1 MKKSITH
8 RSVKVYATNK
18 MDSTQRKFFAI
29 LIAVQLFSVM
39 KCERTQDKMY
49 SPILGASCFRR
60 MNGTHSTGCSSS
72 FGGSVGVLHVIQSIS
87 DFDFVIKN
95 PPAPP
100 YALVIRPALFTRE
113 NILNAIAKAKS
124 NIAAILLIN
133 NSTRLQSF
141 SQESKC
147 PNRYGGLLENQRC
160 DINKEEGAWNP
171 YGTGLLHENF
181 PFPIYFVKN
190 ESIVHEILNCYT
202 KFNSFDTANQHK
214 RTLCSVQINAFMSAA
229 VNSEVC
235 IRRSKYLN
243 NVNPTKYCDP
253 LQGKN
258 LYATLF
264 PRPVVTP
271 DNQISTIPPF
281 KEEFVV
287 VAARL
292 DTTSM
297 FDGVGLGA
305 MDSLVPFVSLIST
318 AHTLSK
324 LIPTNSNTADVDIQ
338 TNILFLI
345 LNGESYDYIGS
356 QRLIY
361 DMEKGLFPPT
371 VTSTRAIALQD
382 IKLFV
387 DIGSL
392 DDTSSISVYRY
403 KNFTLAERLT
413 SLLKY
418 YNLENGLNVNT
429 LPLIT
434 PNLPPT
440 SAQSFLR
447 DNASFPAAILYS
459 ESNKNRFYHSIYDN
473 DHNINFTYYNTSK
486 DFTDLIKLSTPPT
499 VYPLDSIQIAV
510 RNVSTVLA
518 YSLYQIVTNK
528 SVTDNLGANPHLV
541 DELMYC
547 FLHSANCP
555 LFKAASKPDT
565 FIAHNEPPMRYIS
578 VLGSATYETIGWTFR
593 ILGLLLGNKVSV
605 NETNCTI
612 LPLSWYAGFDG
623 NGECRRTTQNISDA
637 YSPAFTIENY
647 DWTSGRYSTW
657 TESTW
662 REINASI
669 FLKPS
674 ISHEA
679 LTLAIGIVIMII
691 SFVFVFLL
699 NSRSDVL
706 FGDSTS
712 SVGALTVPSQC

>member
-1 MKKSITH
+1 
-8 RSVKVYATNK
+8 
-18 MDSTQRKFFAI
+18 MDSKMQKFI
-29 LIAVQLFSVM
+29 TLLIALQLFNTIE
-39 KCERTQDKMY
+39 CERTQDKMY
-49 SPILGASCFRR
+49 SAILGASCFRR

-87 DFDFVIKN
+87 DFDFVINN

-113 NILNAIAKAKS
+113 NIINVVAKAKN
-124 NIAAILLIN
+124 NIAGIILIN
-133 NSTRLQSF
+133 NSTKLQSF

-147 PNRYGGLLENQRC
+147 PNQYGALLEDQKC
-160 DINKEEGAWNP
+160 DINKADGAWNP

-181 PFPIYFVKN
+181 PFPIYFVKD
-190 ESIVHEILNCYT
+190 ETVVHQILECYR

-214 RTLCSVQINAFMSAA
+214 RTLCSIQINAFMSAA

-235 IRRSKYLN
+235 IRRTKYLN
-243 NVNPTKYCDP
+243 NVNPTRYCDP

-258 LYATLF
+258 LFATLF
-264 PRPVVTP
+264 PRPLVTLDDP
-271 DNQISTIPPF
+271 KSTITASSEQF
-281 KEEFVV
+281 IV

-305 MDSLVPFVSLIST
+305 LDSLVPFVSLISI

-324 LIPTNSNTADVDIQ
+324 LIPTDKPEMQS
-338 TNILFLI
+338 NILFI
-345 LNGESYDYIGS
+345 IFNGESYDYIGS

-361 DMEKGLFPPT
+361 DMEKGLFPPP
-371 VTSTRAIALQD
+371 VTSTRPIALKD
-382 IKLFV
+382 IKLFI

-403 KNFTLAERLT
+403 KDFPLAQQLATLLQN
-413 SLLKY
+413 
-418 YNLENGLNVNT
+418 YNQKNELNVNT
-429 LPLIT
+429 ISLVT

-447 DNASFPAAILYS
+447 DNVTFPATILYS
-459 ESNKNRFYHSIYDN
+459 NSNKNRFYHSIYDN
-473 DHNINFTYYNTSK
+473 EHNINFKYYNTSE
-486 DFTDLIKLSTPPT
+486 DFTKLQQLNATT
-499 VYPLDSIQIAV
+499 VYPLDSIQIAL
-510 RNVSTVLA
+510 RNVSSALA
-518 YSLYQIVTNK
+518 YSIYELVSNTPI
-528 SVTDNLGANPHLV
+528 TDNLGANPHLI
-541 DELMYC
+541 DELLYC
-547 FLHSANCP
+547 FLHSADCP
-555 LFKAASKPDT
+555 LFKAASKPDS
-565 FIAHNEPPMRYIS
+565 FIAHNVPPPRYIS
-578 VLGSATYETIGWTFR
+578 VQGSATYETIGWTFR
-593 ILGLLLGNKVSV
+593 ILGLLLGNKVA
-605 NETNCTI
+605 EDEKNCMV
-612 LPLSWYAGFDG
+612 LPLSWFAGFDG
-623 NGECRRTTQNISDA
+623 TGECRRTTQNLSDA

-647 DWTSGRYSTW
+647 NWTSGRYSTW

-662 REINASI
+662 REINARL

-674 ISHEA
+674 VSHEA
-679 LTLAIGIVIMII
+679 LTLAIGIVTMII

-712 SVGALTVPSQC
+712 SVGALTAPSHC

>member
-1 MKKSITH
+1 
-8 RSVKVYATNK
+8 
-18 MDSTQRKFFAI
+18 MDSTQQIFVVV
-29 LIAVQLFSVM
+29 LIVAQLLGVM
-39 KCERTQDKMY
+39 QCERTQEKMY

-60 MNGTHSTGCSSS
+60 LNGTHSTGCSSS
-72 FGGSVGVLHVIQSIS
+72 FGGSVGVLHVVQSIS
-87 DFDFVIKN
+87 DFDFVINN

-113 NILNAIAKAKS
+113 NILNAMAKAKA
-124 NIAAILLIN
+124 NIAGIILIN
-133 NSTRLQSF
+133 NSTKLESF

-147 PNRYGGLLENQRC
+147 PNRYGGLLENQKC
-160 DINKEEGAWNP
+160 DINKMDGAWNP
-171 YGTGLLHENF
+171 FGTGLLHENF

-190 ESIVHEILNCYT
+190 ESFVNQILECYT
-202 KFNSFDTANQHK
+202 KFNSYDAANQHK
-214 RTLCSVQINAFMSAA
+214 RTLCSVQINAFMSAS

-258 LYATLF
+258 LYATLL
-264 PRPVVTP
+264 PRPIDTP
-271 DNQISTIPPF
+271 NDQTSSIPPPI
-281 KEEFVV
+281 EEFVA

-305 MDSLVPFVSLIST
+305 LDSLVPFVTLIST
-318 AHTLSK
+318 AHTLSNLMPANK
-324 LIPTNSNTADVDIQ
+324 SDIQ
-338 TNILFLI
+338 TNVLFLA

-361 DMEKGLFPPT
+361 DMEKGLFPPA
-371 VTSTRAIALQD
+371 VTSTREIKLQN
-382 IKLFV
+382 IKLFI

-392 DDTSSISVYRY
+392 DDTSSISIYRY
-403 KNFTLAERLT
+403 KDFPLAGRLT
-413 SLLKY
+413 DLLKKH
-418 YNLENGLNVNT
+418 NEENRLNVNT
-429 LPLIT
+429 LPLNT

-447 DNASFPAAILYS
+447 DNVSFPATVLYS
-459 ESNKNRFYHSIYDN
+459 DSNKNRFYHSIYD
-473 DHNINFTYYNTSK
+473 DQHNINFKYYNTSK
-486 DFTDLIKLSTPPT
+486 DFTDLKNLSASI
-499 VYPLDSIQIAV
+499 VYPLESIQIAI
-510 RNVSTVLA
+510 RNVSTILA
-518 YSLYQIVTNK
+518 YSLYEIIVNK
-528 SVTDNLGANPHLV
+528 PIEDSLGANPHLV
-541 DELMYC
+541 DELLYC
-547 FLHSANCP
+547 YLHSTNCP
-555 LFKAASKPDT
+555 LFKAASKPNS
-565 FIAHNEPPMRYIS
+565 FIAHNEAPVRYIS

-593 ILGLLLGNKVSV
+593 ILGLLLGNKLPV
-605 NETNCTI
+605 NETNCTV
-612 LPLSWYAGFDG
+612 LPLSWYAGFNG
-623 NGECRRTTQNISDA
+623 IGECRRTTQNVSDA

-662 REINASI
+662 REINARI

-691 SFVFVFLL
+691 SFVFIFLL

-712 SVGALTVPSQC
+712 SVRALTVPSQC